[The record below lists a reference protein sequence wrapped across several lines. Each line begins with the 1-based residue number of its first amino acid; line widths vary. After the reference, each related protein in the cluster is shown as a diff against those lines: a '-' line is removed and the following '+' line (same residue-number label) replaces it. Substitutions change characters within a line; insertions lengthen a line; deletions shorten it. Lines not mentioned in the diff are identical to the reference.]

1 MLGLSQRNK
10 SYIII
15 LYVTVQLSLKIAR
28 FQFILPSQVP
38 GGSRGGWHLLRR
50 EGKVWRQM

>member
-15 LYVTVQLSLKIAR
+15 LYVTVQLSLKIAS
-28 FQFILPSQVP
+28 FQFVLPSPVP
-38 GGSRGGWHLLRR
+38 GSARGGWCLLSRK
-50 EGKVWRQM
+50 GQVWRQI